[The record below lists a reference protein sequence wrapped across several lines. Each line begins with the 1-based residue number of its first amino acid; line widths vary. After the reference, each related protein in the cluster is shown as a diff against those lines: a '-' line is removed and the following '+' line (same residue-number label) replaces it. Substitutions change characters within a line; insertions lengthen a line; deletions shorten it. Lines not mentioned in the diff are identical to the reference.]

1 VSVVSVLG
9 VAAAFLGLRWSPAF
23 FLTSTVLIWVGATFV
38 GNALRRAGQPEPMPF
53 GPAMVGLAIAAAV
66 VGIVFIPLTQT
77 PEEFPQQPDTI
88 FHLGV
93 VQWMLERGDISSL
106 HAAGFSSASGTGFY
120 PAAFH
125 GVVATLAQLS
135 GASATVSTSALVLGD
150 CGGRLASRRHAV
162 VSRGPGARSCCGY
175 QRSVTS
181 VMFSAFPFW
190 LLGYGVLWP
199 NLLGFALLPTALAL
213 VVAAIAPGQ
222 GLALRQRHAVL
233 LLVLALP
240 GLALA
245 HPNVIIALI
254 GFGGL
259 IVSERVLGHVWQ
271 MRRRRPRTAARGV
284 IVLVVGMVFLV
295 VIAAVLA
302 YRATFMR
309 GSQSFGSGGV
319 LGPSSR

>member
-135 GASATVSTSALVLGD
+135 GASATVSTSALVL
-150 CGGRLASRRHAV
+150 
-162 VSRGPGARSCCGY
+162 
-175 QRSVTS
+175 
-181 VMFSAFPFW
+181 
-190 LLGYGVLWP
+190 
-199 NLLGFALLPTALAL
+199 
-213 VVAAIAPGQ
+213 
-222 GLALRQRHAVL
+222 
-233 LLVLALP
+233 
-240 GLALA
+240 
-245 HPNVIIALI
+245 
-254 GFGGL
+254 
-259 IVSERVLGHVWQ
+259 
-271 MRRRRPRTAARGV
+271 
-284 IVLVVGMVFLV
+284 
-295 VIAAVLA
+295 VIAAVVWPLGA
-302 YRATFMR
+302 MLLSRV
-309 GSQSFGSGGV
+309 V
-319 LGPSSR
+319 LGPGPAVVISAASPR